1 MSSTRKFKRMNIA
14 LHAFIYNGFK
24 RIVTAKTVFFV
35 RPENFSTG
43 GGHRKKVTLVTGS
56 KIRR

>member
-35 RPENFSTG
+35 RPEDFSTG
-43 GGHRKKVTLVTGS
+43 GGIGKR
-56 KIRR
+56 